1 MVVAILVAFFAFV
14 AGLELGGPRL
24 PAVAR
29 ATPVDVAPS
38 IALSP
43 AVISPTGTVGPPSR
57 FAEAFAP
64 KLLLD
69 GLPGGSDCVTQ
80 TAGFNGSGASPSAP
94 LLVRVWLTS
103 CPIPVAA
110 RRAFLDALVASLE
123 GAIPYDAHNTEADSR
138 GMSIEEFPYTAE
150 GSPGTVIVAADTSRS
165 SLILAFTLEEHV
177 PHPTP

>member
-1 MVVAILVAFFAFV
+1 MQSAHGSAGPDQGNQVSGVQFPPTPVRQRSSISRVTVVAILVAFVAFV
-14 AGLELGGPRL
+14 AGLEFGSPRL

-29 ATPVDVAPS
+29 VTPVDVAPS

-43 AVISPTGTVGPPSR
+43 HVISPTGTVGPPSR

-69 GLPGGSDCVTQ
+69 GLPGGSACVTQ
-80 TAGFNGSGASPSAP
+80 TAGFSGSGESPSAP

-110 RRAFLDALVASLE
+110 RRA
-123 GAIPYDAHNTEADSR
+123 G
-138 GMSIEEFPYTAE
+138 AE
-150 GSPGTVIVAADTSRS
+150 GDVHEVVGVDDLGGDVGVA
-165 SLILAFTLEEHV
+165 F
-177 PHPTP
+177 

>member
-1 MVVAILVAFFAFV
+1 VVFAILVAFFAFV

-24 PAVAR
+24 PALAQV
-29 ATPVDVAPS
+29 TPVDVAPS

-43 AVISPTGTVGPPSR
+43 SVIVSTVSPGPPSR

-80 TAGFNGSGASPSAP
+80 TAGFSGSGQSPSAP
-94 LLVRVWLTS
+94 RLVRVWLTS
-103 CPIPVAA
+103 CPIPVPA

-123 GAIPYDAHNTEADSR
+123 AAIPYDAHNTEADSR
-138 GMSIEEFPYTAE
+138 GMSIEEFPYTAG
-150 GSPGTVIVAADTSRS
+150 GSPGTVIVAADASRS
-165 SLILAFTLEEHV
+165 SLLLGFTLEEHV
-177 PHPTP
+177 PHPIP